1 MKFYGISCYCPL
13 IHTRTQTHTYLSIYV
28 NLGKECMKQ
37 LYLRIDMI
45 CLNDNFS
52 RYVSW
57 VVKTAQSLLLRFS
70 LTLPPPPCSCH
81 LLLTPPPAH
90 TTCCSHHLLL
100 TPPPAHTT
108 SLLTLLSYHLPAH
121 TTSLLTPPPCSHYLL
136 AHFILTP
143 LLCSHYLCLT
153 PDVGVGGSHTKQSSV
168 TPAGCPMT

>member
-13 IHTRTQTHTYLSIYV
+13 IHTRTQTHTYLSIYL

-90 TTCCSHHLLL
+90 PTCCSHHLLL

-108 SLLTLLSYHLPAH
+108 SLLTLLSHHLPAH
-121 TTSLLTPPPCSHYLL
+121 TTSVWHQMWEWEVPTPSS
-136 AHFILTP
+136 P
-143 LLCSHYLCLT
+143 LWPQL
-153 PDVGVGGSHTKQSSV
+153 GVLWLNSV
-168 TPAGCPMT
+168 LKHSLNI